1 MARAKTTKSG
11 GAHEETLFTAAM
23 RRDPQATEGA
33 PLADRMR
40 PRVLDELVGQAHLV
54 GEGKLL
60 GRAIADQRI
69 PSMILWGPPGSG
81 KTTIARIVAETAN
94 APSAPNAGEDAATAV
109 NSGGG
114 GPFKFVPFSA
124 VLGGIPELRG
134 ILEEAKRARAY
145 EGARTILFIDEIH
158 RFNKAQQDAFL
169 PHVEQGTVTLIGAT
183 TENPSF
189 AVNAALLSRCRV
201 FRLEALTD
209 ADVTMLLN
217 RALRDEVRGLG
228 AQHLT
233 IDDDAL
239 AALAASARGDA
250 RRALSMLE
258 MTAAHVRAGK
268 RPNITTAD
276 LAAASE
282 ANTLLYDKSGEE
294 HYNVTSAFI
303 KSMRGSDPDA
313 ALYYMMR
320 MVEAGDDP
328 LFILRRML
336 IFASEDI
343 GNADPRAL
351 TVITSA
357 DEAFRRM
364 GMPEGIFPMA
374 HACLYLASAPKS
386 DGVKKAIA
394 SASEAIR
401 EHGALPV
408 PMKLRNAVTGLM
420 RREGYGEGYRYAH
433 DFEGHVAP
441 RETYLP
447 DAISERRFYEPSDEG
462 LEKAIKERLARIRE
476 R

>member
-1 MARAKTTKSG
+1 
-11 GAHEETLFTAAM
+11 
-23 RRDPQATEGA
+23 
-33 PLADRMR
+33 
-40 PRVLDELVGQAHLV
+40 
-54 GEGKLL
+54 
-60 GRAIADQRI
+60 
-69 PSMILWGPPGSG
+69 
-81 KTTIARIVAETAN
+81 
-94 APSAPNAGEDAATAV
+94 
-109 NSGGG
+109 
-114 GPFKFVPFSA
+114 
-124 VLGGIPELRG
+124 
-134 ILEEAKRARAY
+134 
-145 EGARTILFIDEIH
+145 
-158 RFNKAQQDAFL
+158 L
-169 PHVEQGTVTLIGAT
+169 PHVEQGTITLIGAT

-209 ADVTMLLN
+209 ADVAVLLR
-217 RALRDEVRGLG
+217 RALTDETRGLG
-228 AQHLT
+228 ADHLT

-239 AALAASARGDA
+239 AALATSARGDG

-258 MTAAHVRAGK
+258 MTASHVVAGG
-268 RPNITTAD
+268 RQRITTAD

-303 KSMRGSDPDA
+303 KSMRGSDPDG

-343 GNADPRAL
+343 GNADPRAI
-351 TVITSA
+351 TVATSA

-374 HACLYLASAPKS
+374 HACLYLAAAPKS
-386 DGVKKAIA
+386 DGVKKAIGRV
-394 SASEAIR
+394 SEAIR
-401 EHGALPV
+401 AHGALPV
-408 PMKLRNAVTGLM
+408 PMKLRNAVTPLM
-420 RREGYGEGYRYAH
+420 RNEGYGEGYRYAH

-441 RETYLP
+441 GETYLP
-447 DAISERRFYEPSDEG
+447 DAIGGARFYEPSEEG
-462 LEKAIKERLARIRE
+462 LEKAIKERLARIRG